1 MTTRKAPM
9 LAVGALAMA
18 IAVAGYVV
26 VQGRDALP
34 LSSAHA
40 AEVVAPATPVDVAI
54 VATRLIS
61 EQQTYSGR
69 LEAVDRVEIRPLV
82 AGRIVAVHFADGA
95 IARKGDPL
103 FTIDP
108 RPYQAEVDKAQAE
121 LAVAEARAAHAGSD
135 AERAERLLA
144 GNAIAQRDYDE
155 RRNASREAAAEV
167 QAARAALATARVNLS
182 YTQVTAPV
190 AGRVSR
196 AELTAGNVV
205 ATGATAP
212 VLTTLVSLSP
222 IYASFSVD
230 EQTYLRTLR
239 QAGAKTP
246 VSLGLA
252 NESGYSRDGVLA
264 SVDNRLDTVSGTI
277 RVRASFDNADGALV
291 PGLYARVRVGA
302 AQPRE
307 AILIDDAAIGTDQA
321 HKFVLVVDA
330 QGRAQYREV
339 RPGDL
344 YDGLRIVESGLAAGD
359 RIVVNGMQRVRPGDR
374 VSSRVVQMTPPAST
388 RPAA

>member
-1 MTTRKAPM
+1 M
-9 LAVGALAMA
+9 
-18 IAVAGYVV
+18 
-26 VQGRDALP
+26 
-34 LSSAHA
+34 
-40 AEVVAPATPVDVAI
+40 
-54 VATRLIS
+54 
-61 EQQTYSGR
+61 
-69 LEAVDRVEIRPLV
+69 
-82 AGRIVAVHFADGA
+82 
-95 IARKGDPL
+95 
-103 FTIDP
+103 
-108 RPYQAEVDKAQAE
+108 
-121 LAVAEARAAHAGSD
+121 
-135 AERAERLLA
+135 
-144 GNAIAQRDYDE
+144 
-155 RRNASREAAAEV
+155 
-167 QAARAALATARVNLS
+167 NLS
-182 YTQVTAPV
+182 YTQVSAPV

-196 AELTAGNVV
+196 AELTIGNVV

-239 QAGAKTP
+239 QAGAKTS

-252 NESGYSRDGVLA
+252 NEAGYSREGVLA

-302 AQPRE
+302 AQPRQ

-359 RIVVNGMQRVRPGDR
+359 RIVVNGIQRVRPGDR
-374 VSSRVVQMTPPAST
+374 VSSRVVQMTAPAST